1 MLPLYM
7 DFSRRFVWFQWAVL
21 VSLIL
26 VITAGS
32 LVRITGSGM
41 GCPDWPKCFGKWIPP
56 TSESQLPSN
65 YLSIFQE
72 KRAKKAV
79 KFCAFLRKLGM
90 ESTAKQIE
98 ADPTLLKEERF
109 NAAKT
114 YTEYLNR
121 LLGFLAGNLMLA
133 GFFWCVLFYRKRWLL
148 TLSAINLV
156 LIAIEAWF
164 GSIVV
169 ATNLV
174 PWTITVHMLLALVIL
189 ILQVYLLYRISPVQN
204 RPITVNKGLLWVW
217 WGISMIT
224 FYQIFLGTQVRE
236 YIDALTKQG
245 LGRSSWSDYL
255 GIEFFIHRSFSW
267 LVLILLAY
275 MAWKNEQRDKIQL
288 VRWAFLVLSLELIAG
303 VLLAYFDLPGLVQT
317 AHLLFAVLLLTIL
330 AMGVFRFKKTVPL
343 S

>member
-1 MLPLYM
+1 M
-7 DFSRRFVWFQWAVL
+7 FSKRFVQFQWAVL

-56 TSESQLPSN
+56 TAESQLPSN

-90 ESTAKQIE
+90 EATAKQIE
-98 ADPTLLKEERF
+98 SDPTLLREERF

-148 TLSAINLV
+148 ALSAINLV

-189 ILQVYLLYRISPVQN
+189 LLQVYLLYRISPVQN

-217 WGISMIT
+217 WGISIIT

-245 LGRSSWSDYL
+245 LGRASWSDYF

-275 MAWKNEQRDKIQL
+275 IAWKNEQRDKIQL

-330 AMGVFRFKKTVPL
+330 AMGVFRFEKTVPL

>member
-275 MAWKNEQRDKIQL
+275 IAWKNEQRDKIQL